1 MTVPS
6 VSAEAGGGLVKAYLE
21 FETEPK
27 RFECLFNPDSISI
40 TRSNN
45 WSGGDPWGYAEGNE
59 SAGGGVN
66 ETTYAGAINATMSL
80 QLIFDTTDTGQ
91 PVTDFTS
98 KLWSRMEIDK
108 NLPGTNKK
116 DNNGRPPKVR
126 FGWGQYL
133 TSFQCVVESIT
144 INFTYF
150 SSKGTPLRAEVSL
163 QLKQAEAGD
172 FGKQNPTSGTPYPHQ
187 VHRVQPGET
196 LDRISARYYGDATK
210 WRALAAANAVEDP
223 LTIRPGSLLGIPP
236 LEAM

>member
-1 MTVPS
+1 
-6 VSAEAGGGLVKAYLE
+6 
-21 FETEPK
+21 
-27 RFECLFNPDSISI
+27 
-40 TRSNN
+40 
-45 WSGGDPWGYAEGNE
+45 
-59 SAGGGVN
+59 
-66 ETTYAGAINATMSL
+66 
-80 QLIFDTTDTGQ
+80 
-91 PVTDFTS
+91 
-98 KLWSRMEIDK
+98 
-108 NLPGTNKK
+108 
-116 DNNGRPPKVR
+116 
-126 FGWGQYL
+126 
-133 TSFQCVVESIT
+133 VESIT